1 MQTAGTGAVF
11 PGIFGAAAKSIE
23 WRGLIDPQARL
34 KAFEALMLPHLDA
47 AHNLA
52 RWLARSAPDAEDIV
66 QESYLRAFRFFD
78 GYHGGDSRSWLLTVV
93 RNTFLTWRKRERRL
107 SDVPLDEE
115 KHGIAPA
122 AAASQGDTET
132 LRGCIDALPPEF
144 REILILRE
152 MEELPYREIAA
163 IASLP
168 AGTVMSRLSRARQRL
183 EDCVRRKAAA
193 R

>member
-1 MQTAGTGAVF
+1 MVQTGGAPAVF
-11 PGIFGAAAKSIE
+11 PGIFGAAGESIE
-23 WRGLIDPQARL
+23 WRGLIEPQAKL
-34 KAFEALMLPHLDA
+34 KTFEALMLPHLDA

-66 QESYLRAFRFFD
+66 QESYLRAFRFFE

-93 RNTFLTWRKRERRL
+93 RNTFLSWRKREERSL
-107 SDVPLDEE
+107 ANVPLDEE
-115 KHGIAPA
+115 KHGIAPVA
-122 AAASQGDTET
+122 ADSDEGEA
-132 LRGCIDALPPEF
+132 LRGCIEALPPEF
-144 REILILRE
+144 REVLILRE
-152 MEELPYREIAA
+152 FEELPYREIAE

-183 EDCVRRKAAA
+183 EDCVRKKVA